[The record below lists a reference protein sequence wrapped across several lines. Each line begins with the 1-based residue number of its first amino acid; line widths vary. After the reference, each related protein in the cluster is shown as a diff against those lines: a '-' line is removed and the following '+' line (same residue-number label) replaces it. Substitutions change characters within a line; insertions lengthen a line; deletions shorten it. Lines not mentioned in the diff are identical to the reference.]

1 MSALFDFNDR
11 VTLNGSLSK
20 IDWRN
25 PHIYL
30 AVDVK
35 SGSEQGQTWSVEGP
49 APNFFRTRDI
59 TKADFEGASGQRGRR
74 RGQPCTGSFAVRA
87 DSHADTSWREGRLGL
102 SAELLRRVQMNRTS
116 LTTRRIV
123 HVPCSSSLP
132 SARPSLPEIPPSGH
146 EWFRRSWRPTPGSSR
161 LFDRQG
167 RQVSTVG
174 TRDLYN
180 QPVFSPDGTRMA
192 VVRADLEKETNDL
205 WVIDNASGKAIQLT
219 VSKTRENAGSPAWS
233 PDGKQIAY
241 VALRDG
247 YFRLVPKGLER
258 PG

>member
-1 MSALFDFNDR
+1 MEVNAR
-11 VTLNGSLSK
+11 
-20 IDWRN
+20 
-25 PHIYL
+25 
-30 AVDVK
+30 
-35 SGSEQGQTWSVEGP
+35 Q
-49 APNFFRTRDI
+49 
-59 TKADFEGASGQRGRR
+59 
-74 RGQPCTGSFAVRA
+74 
-87 DSHADTSWREGRLGL
+87 
-102 SAELLRRVQMNRTS
+102 
-116 LTTRRIV
+116 LT
-123 HVPCSSSLP
+123 
-132 SARPSLPEIPPSGH
+132 
-146 EWFRRSWRPTPGSSR
+146 

-192 VVRADLEKETNDL
+192 VVKPDLEKETNDL

-247 YFRLVPKGLER
+247 YFGLYRKASNAQGDEELLYKGSAPMTLTDWSQDGRVPHVLLDR
-258 PG
+258 PHRRGPLRAPARRQRRAETDRGVPQQVAKPGAASVS